1 MLDATGHTALFW
13 IEQHIIIKAK
23 QMLRSRLDL
32 SIQEICYDLGFSELA
47 NFSRYFK
54 RVAGYSPKAFRDNPA
69 LK

>member
-1 MLDATGHTALFW
+1 
-13 IEQHIIIKAK
+13 
-23 QMLRSRLDL
+23 MLRSRLDL

-54 RVAGYSPKAFRDNPA
+54 RVTGYSPKAFRDNPA